1 MILILLYD
9 DQAWAFCPPERSV
22 APLAA
27 IETDGLTRQFTRPAR
42 GQSLWQRLFTPRH
55 ETITAVSDV
64 NLRVDEGEVVGYIG
78 PNGAGK
84 STTIKMLLGVLH
96 PTKGSVQILGRNP
109 FRERIAN
116 NLDVGVVWGNRNYLT
131 WDVPVEATLE
141 RYRRI
146 YGVSKSDYEQR
157 LRLCKEYLDVGQY
170 LHVHAR
176 QLSLGQRMRC
186 NLTNVLLHRPKL
198 LYLDEPTI
206 GLDVLVKHQ
215 VRRFLRHVNRE
226 WGTTILLTTHDLGDI
241 EDLCP
246 RIVVIDKRRL
256 LLDDRLDAV
265 RERLGGGV
273 RITFQFPPESQLPDG
288 VGRDLETALPGVTA
302 RLEPGPRLVVQAPQT
317 VVSPIAVI
325 RWVVARLEPINLQVD
340 DAPIEEVVKRI
351 YSGGIGHAV

>member
-1 MILILLYD
+1 ML
-9 DQAWAFCPPERSV
+9 
-22 APLAA
+22 A
-27 IETDGLTRQFTRPAR
+27 IETQSLTRQFTRPAR
-42 GQSLWQRLFTPRH
+42 GQSVWQRLLAPKH

-64 NLRVDEGEVVGYIG
+64 NLAVQEGEVIGYIG

-96 PTKGSVQILGRNP
+96 PSGGNVTVLGRNP

-131 WDVPVEATLE
+131 WDVPVQATLE

-146 YGVSKSDYEQR
+146 YSVSQADFEER
-157 LRLCKEYLDVGQY
+157 LSLCKEYLEVDSL

-186 NLTNVLLHRPKL
+186 NLTNVLLHRPRI

-215 VRRFLRHVNRE
+215 VRRFLRHINRE

-246 RIVVIDKRRL
+246 RIVVIDKGRL
-256 LLDDRLDAV
+256 LLDDRLEAV

-273 RITFQFPPESQLPDG
+273 RITFQFAPEHALPDEICAQLAG
-288 VGRDLETALPGVTA
+288 EIPGVTA
-302 RLEPGPRLVVQAPQT
+302 RTEPGPRLVVQVPRTSAT
-317 VVSPIAVI
+317 PIQVI
-325 RWVVARLEPINLQVD
+325 RWIVARLEPINLQVD
-340 DAPIEEVVKRI
+340 EAPIDEVVKRI
-351 YSGGIGHAV
+351 YSGRIGHVG

>member
-1 MILILLYD
+1 MVLL
-9 DQAWAFCPPERSV
+9 
-22 APLAA
+22 LA
-27 IETDGLTRQFTRPAR
+27 IETAGLSRDFTRPAR
-42 GQSLWQRLFTPRH
+42 GQSTWQRLFAPKY
-55 ETITAVSDV
+55 ETLTAVSDV

-96 PTKGSVQILGRNP
+96 PTRGQIAVLGRNP

-116 NLDVGVVWGNRNYLT
+116 NLDVGVVWGNRNYLM
-131 WDVPVEATLE
+131 WDVPVRDSLE
-141 RYRRI
+141 RFRRI
-146 YGVSKSDYEQR
+146 YGVNRADFEHR
-157 LRLCKEYLDVGQY
+157 LALCAEYLEIGSL

-186 NLTNVLLHRPKL
+186 NLANVMLHRPRI

-215 VRRFLRHVNRE
+215 VRQFLRYINRE

-246 RIVVIDKRRL
+246 RIVVVDKGRL
-256 LLDDRLDAV
+256 ILDESIEAA

-273 RITFQFPPESQLPDG
+273 RITFQFAPEQHLPADICQQLQQEMPYA
-288 VGRDLETALPGVTA
+288 VVRE
-302 RLEPGPRLVVQAPQT
+302 EPGPRLVVQ
-317 VVSPIAVI
+317 VSRRTTTPIAVI

-340 DAPIEEVVKRI
+340 ESPMEEVVKRI
-351 YSGGIGHAV
+351 YSGGISDAL